1 MNGWKR
7 IGIILSV
14 LWITGGGIW
23 TRGVVM
29 REMGSSAK
37 AQLHTCTTLHP
48 NDTDPCFAKFDADW
62 GRDVTDAGDQDLQ
75 RDLHLRPADSS
86 VGAFLHHCRAHPL
99 GGCRVQAGL
108 MSDSNLQR

>member
-62 GRDVTDAGDQDLQ
+62 GRDVTDAGINTYN
-75 RDLHLRPADSS
+75 AIFTF
-86 VGAFLHHCRAHPL
+86 VPL
-99 GGCRVQAGL
+99 LLAWVLFYVVAGL
-108 MSDSNLQR
+108 TRWVIAGFGQG

>member
-1 MNGWKR
+1 MNDWKR

-14 LWITGGGIW
+14 LWIIGGGIW

-29 REMGSSAK
+29 QEMGSFAK

-62 GRDVTDAGDQDLQ
+62 GRDVTDAGINTYN
-75 RDLHLRPADSS
+75 AIFTF
-86 VGAFLHHCRAHPL
+86 VPL
-99 GGCRVQAGL
+99 LMAWVLFYVVAGL
-108 MSDSNLQR
+108 TRWVIAGFGQG